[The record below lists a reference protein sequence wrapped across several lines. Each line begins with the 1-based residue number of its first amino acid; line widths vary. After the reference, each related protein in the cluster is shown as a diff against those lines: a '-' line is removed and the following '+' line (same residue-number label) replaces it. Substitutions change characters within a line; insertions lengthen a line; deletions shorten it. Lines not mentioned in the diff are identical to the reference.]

1 MKAYNKIVKLKRRI
15 KLKDNLF
22 DFCDEKI
29 DFSKTEKKEENK
41 QKMLQE
47 AQKLQ
52 KKIEEEC
59 VNSGVDVDKAKNLY
73 EKYKNYSTQDLLAE
87 FYNVVNA
94 GKQNGTLT
102 EDKITK
108 TVESLKP
115 FLNENQKQFLD
126 TILRGGNE

>member
-1 MKAYNKIVKLKRRI
+1 MRVSLFNKIVKLKRRI

-41 QKMLQE
+41 QK
-47 AQKLQ
+47 
-52 KKIEEEC
+52 KIEEEC
-59 VNSGVDVDKAKNLY
+59 ANSGVDVDKAKNLY

-115 FLNENQKQFLD
+115 FLNEKQKQFLD

>member
-41 QKMLQE
+41 
-47 AQKLQ
+47 Q